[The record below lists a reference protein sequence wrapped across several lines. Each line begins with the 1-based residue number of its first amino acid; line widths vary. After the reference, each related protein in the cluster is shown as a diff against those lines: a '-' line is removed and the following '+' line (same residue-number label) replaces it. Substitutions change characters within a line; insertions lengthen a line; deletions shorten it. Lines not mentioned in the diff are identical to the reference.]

1 MSGGNFP
8 LELLV
13 MVTLL
18 LVLKCLSIDAIGEEA
33 TAYAV
38 IINTLKVNE
47 REQKNN

>member
-18 LVLKCLSIDAIGEEA
+18 LLRKCLGIDVIREEA
-33 TAYAV
+33 TADTAT
-38 IINTLKVNE
+38 INALIGGG
-47 REQKNN
+47 

>member
-18 LVLKCLSIDAIGEEA
+18 LLVKCLSIDTIGEEA
-33 TAYAV
+33 TADAAT
-38 IINTLKVNE
+38 INALIGGW
-47 REQKNN
+47 